1 MYTNRPKVMQ
11 KHFPLRDKPSPY
23 NLATD
28 VGEKHDVAV
37 QHPDVVKRLT
47 KLAGEFDR
55 KLKADRRPEAV
66 LPP

>member
-47 KLAGEFDR
+47 KLARDFDR
-55 KLKADRRPEAV
+55 RLQSDKRLESLVGP
-66 LPP
+66 